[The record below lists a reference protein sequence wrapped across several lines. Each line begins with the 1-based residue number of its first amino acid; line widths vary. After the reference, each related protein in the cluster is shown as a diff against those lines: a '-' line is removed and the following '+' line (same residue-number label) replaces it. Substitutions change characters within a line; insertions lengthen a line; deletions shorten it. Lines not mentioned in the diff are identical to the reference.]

1 MIIESIAAQIVP
13 ALIGT
18 VLAQKAPDHIVP
30 VVKEP
35 SSAGQSMTLIGA
47 IIVLLMAVEAVQ
59 QHRLQD
65 VNPEQIAAAAA
76 IVWGLLPRAHQI
88 LDAVAGLW
96 SRR

>member
-1 MIIESIAAQIVP
+1 MIEILLAQIVP
-13 ALIGT
+13 TLLG
-18 VLAQKAPDHIVP
+18 VLVAQKAPDHIVP

-47 IIVLLMAVEAVQ
+47 IVVLLMAVEAVQ

>member
-30 VVKEP
+30 IVKEP
-35 SSAGQSMTLIGA
+35 STAGQSMTLISA
-47 IIVLLMAVEAVQ
+47 IVAILLAVEAVQ

-65 VNPEQIAAAAA
+65 IDPEHVAAAAA
-76 IVWGLLPRAHQI
+76 VVWGILPRAHQI